1 MLQEFSNK
9 LLRIIVVLE
18 GGYNLLNVAS
28 GCAAIAR
35 VLQQSL
41 FAIGERSVCENIAA
55 LHVGTESAIRE
66 TCQQHC
72 RSWPVLAG
80 YERGSGSG
88 VMHQNEETR
97 TL

>member
-41 FAIGERSVCENIAA
+41 FAVGERSVCENGA

-80 YERGSGSG
+80 YERGSVSG